1 MSEDLIQVT
10 QEAMEYLSLKDP
22 VLGAFIAKTGP
33 LSRGTLEDPYLSTI
47 DCIIAQQ
54 VSGKAAQS
62 IGKRVFDRFPKGD
75 PMEILNASV
84 EEMRSLGLSGSKVSY
99 IKNIAQTKVDGS
111 VRWSDLD
118 SLPTQEIIK
127 ELIAI
132 KGVGLWTVQMVLIF
146 SLKRMDVMSYDD
158 LAIRRGIMRLY
169 HCEKVE
175 KAFFEEL
182 YQRYAP
188 YQTYAS
194 FYIWEASVMKK
205 EM

>member
-1 MSEDLIQVT
+1 MSEDFIKVT
-10 QEAMEYLSLKDP
+10 QEAMDYLSVKDP
-22 VLGAFIAKTGP
+22 ILGSFIRKTGSI
-33 LSRGTLEDPYLSTI
+33 SRGTLEDPYLSTL

-62 IGKRVFDRFPKGD
+62 IGKKVFDRFPDGH
-75 PMEILNASV
+75 PQAILEASI
-84 EEMRSLGLSGSKVSY
+84 EELRSLGLSGSKASY
-99 IKNIAQTKVDGS
+99 LKNIAQTKIDGS
-111 VRWSDLD
+111 VRWNDLD
-118 SLPTQEIIK
+118 SFTTQEIIE

-169 HCEKVE
+169 HLDKVT
-175 KAFFEEL
+175 KDFFSEL
-182 YQRYAP
+182 YERYAP

-194 FYIWEASVMKK
+194 FYIWEASLSKTNL
-205 EM
+205 